1 MISDELNRHGRLGI
15 AGGES
20 LELDIVPLLAPYHI
34 MSVKRGEGAMKEKCE
49 GSEVPLKYE

>member
-49 GSEVPLKYE
+49 GSEVLLK